1 MGRKSHA
8 HLTHNTETQTG
19 VDSGAV
25 FTASMYC
32 EADLTAVMQDYNY
45 IVLHVPNCT
54 NSTAA
59 HTAH

>member
-25 FTASMYC
+25 STASMYLG
-32 EADLTAVMQDYNY
+32 ADLTAVMQDYNY
-45 IVLHVPNCT
+45 IMLHVPDYT
-54 NSTAA
+54 SSTAA
-59 HTAH
+59 HTAR